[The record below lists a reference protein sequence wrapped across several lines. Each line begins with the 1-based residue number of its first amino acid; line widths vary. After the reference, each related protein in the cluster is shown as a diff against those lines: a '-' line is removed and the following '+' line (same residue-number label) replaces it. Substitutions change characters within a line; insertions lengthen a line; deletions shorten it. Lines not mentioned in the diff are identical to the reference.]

1 MGERVEFIVMKKRWE
16 INKGREKTKLVG
28 LTLLLR
34 IVNPNHYSFIV
45 HILFFPFLLL
55 LLDVLMQLL
64 CHYYNS
70 LTISLFLFALLF
82 LMCENLLN
90 HILILFVA
98 YNSC

>member
-70 LTISLFLFALLF
+70 FTIFSLFLFLF
-82 LMCENLLN
+82 SHFFFSL
-90 HILILFVA
+90 
-98 YNSC
+98 